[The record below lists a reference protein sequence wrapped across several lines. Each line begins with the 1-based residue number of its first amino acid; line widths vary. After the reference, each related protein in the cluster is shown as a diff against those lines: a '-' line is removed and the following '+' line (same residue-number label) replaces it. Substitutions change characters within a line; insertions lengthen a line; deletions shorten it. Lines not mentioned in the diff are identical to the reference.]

1 MKIVLLESL
10 GVPKEMIDKHKKKL
24 ERMGHKFVIYERNDD
39 PFVLQKRV
47 EDADAII
54 LVNMPL
60 GKDIVKRASKLKF
73 INVAF
78 TGVDHIPLEEATK
91 RNIVVSNA
99 SSYATEAV
107 AELTIS
113 FMIQLL
119 RHTKENEMNCR
130 LGKAKYE
137 PVGNLLHGKT
147 VGIIGAGK
155 IGMKT
160 AQLCKAFGCEVIM
173 DDYKNIDLD
182 GIRRVDLKTLFQMS
196 DIVSLHCPLT
206 EKTKGMIGKEQFS
219 WMKKTA
225 YFINT
230 ARGSIVDT
238 NALVD
243 ALQKGK
249 IAGAA
254 IDVFDIEPPLPENHS
269 YLYAPNMIVTPHIG
283 YSSIESMERRAEIVF
298 DNLYAWLEGNAKNQ
312 VIRIEDC

>member
-10 GVPKEMIDKHKKKL
+10 GVPKEMINKHKKKL

-60 GKDIVKRASKLKF
+60 RVEIVKRASKLKF
-73 INVAF
+73 IDVAF
-78 TGVDHIPLEEATK
+78 TGVDHIPLEEAKK

-137 PVGNLLHGKT
+137 PIGNLLHGKT

-182 GIRRVDLKTLFQMS
+182 GIRRVDLKTLLQIS

-230 ARGSIVDT
+230 ARGNIVDT

-243 ALQKGK
+243 ALQKGE

-254 IDVFDIEPPLPENHS
+254 IDVFDMEPPLPENHP

-312 VIRIEDC
+312 VW